1 VVRIHDRPSPVRLRT
16 GTWKGSGE
24 TGSFPRLPGAAPIK
38 GMRNGVELPMI
49 KPTAAMKIGDL
60 VLYQGR
66 SYYLRG
72 LDPMG
77 VPERRV
83 ILEDPETGEEVA
95 ALATEV
101 SSAEPPAEPS
111 PPTAV

>member
-1 VVRIHDRPSPVRLRT
+1 
-16 GTWKGSGE
+16 
-24 TGSFPRLPGAAPIK
+24 
-38 GMRNGVELPMI
+38 MMM
-49 KPTAAMKIGDL
+49 PTAAMNIGDL

-83 ILEDPETGEEVA
+83 ILEDPETGEEIV
-95 ALATEV
+95 ALAGEV
-101 SSAEPPAEPS
+101 SPAEPC

>member
-1 VVRIHDRPSPVRLRT
+1 
-16 GTWKGSGE
+16 
-24 TGSFPRLPGAAPIK
+24 
-38 GMRNGVELPMI
+38 MMM
-49 KPTAAMKIGDL
+49 PTAAMNIGDL

-83 ILEDPETGEEVA
+83 ILEDPETGEEIA
-95 ALATEV
+95 ALAGEV
-101 SSAEPPAEPS
+101 SPAEPC
-111 PPTAV
+111 PPAAV